1 MVFGRYANL
10 RRIERLDP
18 AEDFDEVFGLVTQ
31 YEFPWEYVQGTSIA

>member
-18 AEDFDEVFGLVTQ
+18 AGVDIRPNGR
-31 YEFPWEYVQGTSIA
+31 